1 MGRTS
6 ARATKALAD
15 ESVIIDDTQS
25 HEASM
30 RVTFEGGA
38 STAGSRPTT
47 TASAIAPLADCIDV
61 SIGVTNVT
69 RWKVTDYLRPPGLG
83 LKNSG
88 LDPKLADSVYSAAC
102 RGDAEAISKL
112 LGGGEKA
119 GEEGADPKLAA
130 AEDAEPAENTPEPG
144 WKIVDA
150 YGVEPLAHAA
160 SAGHAD
166 ACTALLDCGANIEAT
181 CPSMRTALYR
191 AAKAGHA
198 GVIEVLVEKGA
209 FVDAEAD
216 DGATPLQ
223 AAVLAGNLE
232 AVRAHATDQTQC
244 TPCHPC
250 RSHTHLVSLSLPAGP
265 SAADWWRRARAPRPC
280 RHDSSD
286 GRRTGR

>member
-1 MGRTS
+1 MQNKSEEAAMQRKSLKRRRRLFKAKSRHARVARAKAAVAHFNIMGRTS

-30 RVTFEGGA
+30 RVTFEGGGA

-144 WKIVDA
+144 WKIV
-150 YGVEPLAHAA
+150 AA
-160 SAGHAD
+160 
-166 ACTALLDCGANIEAT
+166 
-181 CPSMRTALYR
+181 
-191 AAKAGHA
+191 
-198 GVIEVLVEKGA
+198 
-209 FVDAEAD
+209 
-216 DGATPLQ
+216 
-223 AAVLAGNLE
+223 
-232 AVRAHATDQTQC
+232 
-244 TPCHPC
+244 
-250 RSHTHLVSLSLPAGP
+250 
-265 SAADWWRRARAPRPC
+265 
-280 RHDSSD
+280 
-286 GRRTGR
+286 